1 MSKAHHRP
9 LSERTAHAGIWTVG
23 GKLFAKSLDFISLL
37 VLARFLGPADFGVVA
52 MAWTSVQIVEAL
64 SEMPLSAVLMNVEK
78 PSEAMYDTAFTMAV
92 IRSIATIGLLAAM
105 ALPLSFFYHEPRLI
119 ALQCALAAAPAMRG
133 LVSQRLVE
141 FTRVL
146 DFRRDVALEVCGKF
160 CALLIATSIA
170 IITGS
175 YWAIAIGAISTSAVM
190 MIISYLFAP
199 QRLRFTLSHWRLF
212 ADMVGWN
219 AAGQV
224 VSAINWQTDKLVLPR
239 FVDTMTFGRFTSAD
253 NLIGI
258 PVQAIIVP
266 ISRPLFSAFLAVRQT
281 GGIARV
287 YLKASVGIFSLV
299 GPILMMI
306 AFLSHPIVH
315 LILGPKWEQTGT
327 ILTWLAFAAIALLPT
342 VVLPSLAMA
351 LNKTRMAFIRN
362 LAEFC
367 IKVPLILVLAW
378 MFHLQGVLIGHAISS
393 VLVFFSCL
401 VIVRSLVGL
410 PVRAQIISL
419 LRPATAMVPAGIFL
433 YLMAARVFTS
443 SDPLLY
449 TALNLAWVGASAEI
463 IFIGVNLALWKLA
476 GYPDGCESTAIRI
489 LKNALRIR

>member
-37 VLARFLGPADFGVVA
+37 VLARFLGPGEFGVVA
-52 MAWTSVQIVEAL
+52 MAMTAVQIVEAL
-64 SEMPLSAVLMNVEK
+64 CEMPLGAVLMSVEK
-78 PSEAMYDTAFTMAV
+78 PTESMYDTAFTMAV
-92 IRSIATIGLLAAM
+92 IRSIVTIGALAA
-105 ALPLSFFYHEPRLI
+105 LSVPLSIFYHEPRLI

-146 DFRRDVALEVCGKF
+146 DFRRDVALEVFGKVG
-160 CALLIATSIA
+160 ALIIATTIA
-170 IITGS
+170 VTTGS
-175 YWAIAIGAISTSAVM
+175 YWAIAIGTISTTAVM
-190 MIISYLFAP
+190 MVVSYLFAP
-199 QRLRFTLSHWRLF
+199 QRLRFTLSHWRMF

-224 VSAINWQTDKLVLPR
+224 VSAINWQTDKIVLPR

-253 NLIGI
+253 NLIAV
-258 PVQAIIVP
+258 PVQAIVIP
-266 ISRPLFSAFLAVRQT
+266 ISRPLFSAFMAVRET
-281 GGIARV
+281 GGIERI
-287 YLKASVGIFSLV
+287 YLKAAVGIFSLV

-306 AFLSHPIVH
+306 ALLSQPIIH
-315 LILGPKWEQTGT
+315 LILGPRWEETAT

-367 IKVPLILVLAW
+367 IKVPLILTLAW

-401 VIVRSLVGL
+401 VIVKILAGL
-410 PVRAQIISL
+410 PVRVQIISL
-419 LRPATAMVPAGIFL
+419 LRPAIAMIPAGLFL
-433 YLMAARVFTS
+433 YVTAPHVFAPN
-443 SDPLLY
+443 DPLLY
-449 TALNLAWVGASAEI
+449 TALSLAWVCASAEI
-463 IFIGVNLALWKLA
+463 IFVGANLLLWKLA
-476 GYPDGCESTAIRI
+476 GCPDGCESLAIRI
-489 LKNALRIR
+489 AQKALRIQ